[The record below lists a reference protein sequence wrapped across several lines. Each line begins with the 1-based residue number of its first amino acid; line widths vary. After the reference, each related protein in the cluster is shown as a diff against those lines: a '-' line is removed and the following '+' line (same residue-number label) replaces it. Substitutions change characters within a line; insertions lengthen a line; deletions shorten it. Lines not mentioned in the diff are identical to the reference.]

1 MRKTNSE
8 FNSSF
13 VSEPGTFITNKSY
26 FAFVELDDFA
36 CWIAADGLDSDEE
49 KESAQLAVHRIFEN
63 FMEEPT
69 LSRHKIRKY
78 IQNAHNLLQT
88 ESRNV
93 RLKAGLIILVTDYS
107 KIVWAVAGNA
117 RLYHF
122 RRGIFNFRSK
132 DQTLA
137 QLLVDAGKL
146 DEDELNYHEERNNVI
161 NYLGKSS
168 GFKPFVSRKYRL
180 TDGDVM
186 LLCNSGFWENMTIE
200 EISEI
205 LAEAKDAEECVDNL
219 EEVLLGKQNEVLNN
233 YTIAAVYA
241 NRVFKETTVD
251 YVGLTKRIAMFALP
265 LLLMLGIGLMINR
278 HMVATRIQ
286 NELKVKREQA
296 LKQKKTLDQYEETG
310 DKYVS
315 GEKYQEAVA
324 QYQKALELLVDLN
337 NPKRQEV
344 VKLKNDITM
353 LIIDG
358 DGFYI
363 AKEYS
368 KALESYLNA
377 SRAASSGGIIYD
389 QKGINSRIN
398 KTKNIIEA
406 KNLMKQGDLA
416 NKNQNYADAKEKY
429 QLAKEIA
436 EQVPDDEIV
445 AKLDALISAVE
456 QRDKEV
462 FEKKTT
468 ENERHK
474 QIYQAKKMEQLG
486 DQQFNQKNWEES
498 LKYYRIAKNTYD
510 ALVMTAESIAI
521 DSKIAKAEKKSKSF
535 LGRVLKGGG

>member
-26 FAFVELDDFA
+26 FAFVELDDMA

-49 KESAQLAVHRIFEN
+49 KESAQMAVHRIFES
-63 FMEEPT
+63 FMEKPT
-69 LSRHKIRKY
+69 ISRYKIRQY
-78 IQNAHNLLQT
+78 IQNAHNLLQA

-93 RLKAGLIILVTDYS
+93 RLKAGLIMLVTDYS

-122 RRGIFNFRSK
+122 RRGIYNFRSK

-137 QLLVDAGKL
+137 QLLVDSGKI
-146 DEDELNYHEERNNVI
+146 DEEELNDHEERNNVI

-168 GFKPFVSRKYRL
+168 AFKPFISRKYRL
-180 TDGDVM
+180 ADGDMM
-186 LLCNSGFWENMTIE
+186 LLCNSGFWENMTVE
-200 EISEI
+200 EINEV
-205 LAEAKDAEECVDNL
+205 LPDAKDAEECVDNL
-219 EEVLLGKQNEVLNN
+219 EEMLLGKQNEVLNN

-251 YVGLTKRIAMFALP
+251 YVSLGKRIAMFALP

-278 HMVATRIQ
+278 HMVATRIK
-286 NELKVKREQA
+286 NELKVKHEMA

-310 DKYVS
+310 DKYVG

-344 VKLKNDITM
+344 VKQKNDITM

-358 DGFYI
+358 DGFYT
-363 AKEYS
+363 AKEYP
-368 KALESYLNA
+368 KALESYMNA
-377 SRAASSGGIIYD
+377 SRAASGFTYD

-406 KNLMKQGDLA
+406 KNLMKQGELA
-416 NKNQNYADAKEKY
+416 KSRQNYADAKEKFEM
-429 QLAKEIA
+429 AKEIA
-436 EQVPDDEIV
+436 EQVPDD
-445 AKLDALISAVE
+445 
-456 QRDKEV
+456 
-462 FEKKTT
+462 
-468 ENERHK
+468 
-474 QIYQAKKMEQLG
+474 
-486 DQQFNQKNWEES
+486 
-498 LKYYRIAKNTYD
+498 
-510 ALVMTAESIAI
+510 
-521 DSKIAKAEKKSKSF
+521 
-535 LGRVLKGGG
+535 